1 MSYVIFQSFLTIMS
15 GAGVEPASFADTL
28 HCASPLR
35 YPDDALQVTLNSS
48 VLAKT
53 IDSTH
58 SNQVCDYPPA
68 ISLHF

>member
-1 MSYVIFQSFLTIMS
+1 MS
-15 GAGVEPASFADTL
+15 GAGVEPASFADTW

-35 YPDDALQVTLNSS
+35 YPDVLQVTPNSS
-48 VLAKT
+48 VLART

-58 SNQVCDYPPA
+58 SNLVCDYLPA